1 MMVGADAAA
10 VARQAAAGIAARCE
24 AAVHEH
30 GRALIA
36 VSGGTT
42 PWRMLA
48 ELATLPLRWE
58 SIFVAQVDER
68 VAPQGDPRRNLTL
81 LEQVLVRE
89 GPLPA
94 GQLLAMPVE
103 DPDLEA
109 AARRYQATLESVA
122 GVPAVLDLAQLG
134 LGADGH
140 TASLLPGDAV
150 LEVQDRDVAITAQY
164 QGLRRMTL
172 TVPALARARELLWL
186 VTGAAKSE
194 VLRRLLSGTGT
205 MPALRL
211 PARRAM
217 LYADPQAAGGR

>member
-1 MMVGADAAA
+1 MTVAPDTAA

-24 AAVHEH
+24 TAIRER
-30 GRALIA
+30 GCALIA

-48 ELATLPLRWE
+48 ELSTLPLRWE

-68 VAPQGDPRRNLTL
+68 VAPRGDPRRNLTR

-94 GQLLAMPVE
+94 GQLLPMPVE
-103 DPDLEA
+103 EPDLEA
-109 AARRYQATLESVA
+109 AARSYQAALESVA

-134 LGADGH
+134 LGTDGH
-140 TASLLPGDAV
+140 TASLLPGDAA
-150 LEVQDRDVAITAQY
+150 LEIQDRDVAITAPY

-186 VTGAAKSE
+186 VTGTAKSE
-194 VLRRLLSGTGT
+194 VLRSLLSGIGDI
-205 MPALRL
+205 PALRL
-211 PARRAM
+211 PTRRAM
-217 LYADPQAAGGR
+217 LYADPEAADAR